1 MLMPRCAGQKGDGT
15 PCERIVGASRE
26 YCYAHDPDYAEDRK
40 RAASKAARSPARG
53 RSNTEIREIKGRLN
67 DLYAAVLEGRA
78 ERAAAAVANQI
89 ANTQLRAIEL
99 ERRVREQDALEGHL
113 DELEALLEEAERRSY
128 VSRR

>member
-1 MLMPRCAGQKGDGT
+1 MPRCAGEKGDGT
-15 PCERIVGASRE
+15 ACERIVGASRE
-26 YCYAHDPDYAEDRK
+26 YCYAHDPAYAEERK

-53 RSNTEIREIKGRLN
+53 RSNSEIREIKGRLK

-99 ERRVREQDALEGHL
+99 ERRVREQDELEGQF
-113 DELEALLEEAERRSY
+113 DELVVMLEEAERRAR
-128 VSRR
+128 VPGW

>member
-1 MLMPRCAGQKGDGT
+1 MPRCAGKKGDAT
-15 PCERIVGASRE
+15 PCERIVGSSQQ
-26 YCYAHDPDYAEDRK
+26 YCYAHDPAFAEDRK
-40 RAASKAARSPARG
+40 RDASKAARSPAKG
-53 RSNTEIREIKGRLN
+53 RSNSEIKEIKGRLK

-99 ERRVREQDALEGHL
+99 ERKIKQT
-113 DELEALLEEAERRSY
+113 DELEGQLDEVKALLENAERRTH

>member
-1 MLMPRCAGQKGDGT
+1 MPRCAGEKGDGT
-15 PCERIVGASRE
+15 ACERIVGASRE
-26 YCYAHDPDYAEDRK
+26 YCYAHDPAYAEERK
-40 RAASKAARSPARG
+40 RAASKAARSPGKSRT
-53 RSNTEIREIKGRLN
+53 NHEIRDIKGRLK

-99 ERRVREQDALEGHL
+99 ERRVRDQDELEGHI
-113 DELEALLEEAERRSY
+113 DELEAMLEEAERPY

>member
-1 MLMPRCAGQKGDGT
+1 MPRCAGEKGDGT
-15 PCERIVGASRE
+15 ACERIVGASRE
-26 YCYAHDPDYAEDRK
+26 YCYAHDPHYAEERR

-53 RSNTEIREIKGRLN
+53 RSNSEIREIKGRLK

-89 ANTQLRAIEL
+89 ANTQLRAIEV
-99 ERRVREQDALEGHL
+99 ERRMRDQEELE
-113 DELEALLEEAERRSY
+113 EALLELEGVLEDAERRRR

>member
-1 MLMPRCAGQKGDGT
+1 MA
-15 PCERIVGASRE
+15 CERIVGASQE
-26 YCYAHDPDYAEDRK
+26 YCYAHDPTYAEERK

-53 RSNTEIREIKGRLN
+53 RSNSEIREIKGRLK

-78 ERAAAAVANQI
+78 ERAAAAVANQV

-99 ERRVREQDALEGHL
+99 ERRVREQDELEGQF
-113 DELEALLEEAERRSY
+113 DELVVMLEEAERRTH

>member
-1 MLMPRCAGQKGDGT
+1 MPRCAGEKGDGT
-15 PCERIVGASRE
+15 ACERIVGASRE
-26 YCYAHDPDYAEDRK
+26 YCYAHDPAYAEERK
-40 RAASKAARSPARG
+40 RAASKAARSPAKG
-53 RSNTEIREIKGRLN
+53 RSNSEIREIKGRLK

-99 ERRVREQDALEGHL
+99 ERRVREQDELEGQF
-113 DELEALLEEAERRSY
+113 DELVVMLEEAERRTH